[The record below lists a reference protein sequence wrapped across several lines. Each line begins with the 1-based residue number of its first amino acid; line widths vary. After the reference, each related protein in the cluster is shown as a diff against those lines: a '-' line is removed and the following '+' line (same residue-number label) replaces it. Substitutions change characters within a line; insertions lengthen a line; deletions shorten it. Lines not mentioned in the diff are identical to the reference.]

1 MAEHHEEWLEDEEDW
16 VPVAPTEGSSSQS
29 RAQHVVISSVTA
41 PLWSQSFLSLSQQ
54 QQQQH
59 QQSNSSQVET
69 AHWEERL
76 SSTSRGN
83 ENNVHSTVLV
93 SQAIQTTM
101 RLSSRDPSNRLSN
114 RDDLCIRENHSPDHD
129 PVDLNDISNRLSNRG
144 LCSRDNHS
152 SEHEPVDFN
161 DIQQRLE
168 ARVMVRKN
176 LVEHPL
182 NSMWGYLVWH
192 LAREIFYQDIYVR
205 AGEYCLFLF
214 EFIIIHFF

>member
-1 MAEHHEEWLEDEEDW
+1 MAEHHEEWFDDEEDW
-16 VPVAPTEGSSSQS
+16 VPVPPTTEESSSQ
-29 RAQHVVISSVTA
+29 RRVQHVMVTSVTA
-41 PLWSQSFLSLSQQ
+41 PLWSQSVLSLSQQ
-54 QQQQH
+54 QYQHH
-59 QQSNSSQVET
+59 QQSISSQVET

-76 SSTSRGN
+76 SSNGPGN
-83 ENNVHSTVLV
+83 ESHIHSTILV
-93 SQAIQTTM
+93 SQAMQTTTK
-101 RLSSRDPSNRLSN
+101 LSSRDPSNILSKG
-114 RDDLCIRENHSPDHD
+114 DLCSGENHFPDHE
-129 PVDLNDISNRLSNRG
+129 PVDLNDI
-144 LCSRDNHS
+144 
-152 SEHEPVDFN
+152 
-161 DIQQRLE
+161 QQSLE